1 MKLKEW
7 VIIVL
12 GTWAAIDFCLVVLY
26 LYMLRIIEIG
36 G

>member
-7 VIIVL
+7 VVIVL
-12 GTWAAIDFCLVVLY
+12 GFWFALDYCLVALY

>member
-7 VIIVL
+7 VITTLSV
-12 GTWAAIDFCLVVLY
+12 WAAIDYCLVVLY